1 VTISHPFEVLTMSGP
16 VPDSPAA
23 PDIPPIKPYK
33 SAQYEF
39 NDEQNREFSALADAM
54 RVTAGLLQL
63 AGLAFVVLAALT
75 VAHALNA
82 GGSNSIGAFGPAIG
96 LGAAA
101 LLCLCIGFWTG
112 GAATSFRKI
121 AETKNED
128 VWHLMNAVGSLRAMY
143 GLLRTIILGAL
154 VLSVVGLALIAFA
167 MAGR

>member
-1 VTISHPFEVLTMSGP
+1 MKE
-16 VPDSPAA
+16 
-23 PDIPPIKPYK
+23 YK

-54 RVTAGLLQL
+54 RVTAGLMQL

-75 VAHALNA
+75 VVHAINTNA
-82 GGSNSIGAFGPAIG
+82 GGYGPALG

-143 GLLRTIILGAL
+143 GLLRLIIFGSL
-154 VLSVVGLALIAFA
+154 VLSVIGLGLVAFGL
-167 MAGR
+167 MGK

>member
-1 VTISHPFEVLTMSGP
+1 MSNP
-16 VPDSPAA
+16 A
-23 PDIPPIKPYK
+23 PDLPPIKEYR

-39 NDEQNREFSALADAM
+39 NDEQNREFSGLADAM

-75 VAHALNA
+75 TAHAVNA
-82 GGSNSIGAFGPAIG
+82 PGNNNVGAFGPVIG

-101 LLCLCIGFWTG
+101 LVCLCVGFWTG

-128 VWHLMNAVGSLRAMY
+128 VWHLMNAVSSLRAMY
-143 GLLRTIILGAL
+143 ALLRLIILGSL
-154 VLSVVGLALIAFA
+154 VLAVIGLGLVAFA
-167 MAGR
+167 LLGK

>member
-1 VTISHPFEVLTMSGP
+1 VS
-16 VPDSPAA
+16 SPA
-23 PDIPPIKPYK
+23 PDLPPMKEFK

-54 RVTAGLLQL
+54 RVTAGLMQL

-75 VAHALNA
+75 GVQAANA
-82 GGSNSIGAFGPAIG
+82 GASGVGPYGPAIG

-101 LLCLCIGFWTG
+101 LLCLCVGFWTG

-128 VWHLMNAVGSLRAMY
+128 VWHLMNAVGSLRSMY
-143 GLLRTIILGAL
+143 GLLRLIILGSL
-154 VLSVVGLALIAFA
+154 VLSVIGLGMVAFA
-167 MAGR
+167 LAGK

>member
-1 VTISHPFEVLTMSGP
+1 MS
-16 VPDSPAA
+16 SPA
-23 PDIPPIKPYK
+23 PDLPPMKEFK

-54 RVTAGLLQL
+54 RVTASLMQL

-75 VAHALNA
+75 TVQAVNA
-82 GGSNSIGAFGPAIG
+82 GGTTIGHYGPAIG

-101 LLCLCIGFWTG
+101 LLCLCVGFWTG

-143 GLLRTIILGAL
+143 GLLRLIILGSL
-154 VLSVVGLALIAFA
+154 VLSVIGLGMLLF
-167 MAGR
+167 GLTGK

>member
-1 VTISHPFEVLTMSGP
+1 MKEF
-16 VPDSPAA
+16 
-23 PDIPPIKPYK
+23 K

-54 RVTAGLLQL
+54 RVTASLMQL
-63 AGLAFVVLAALT
+63 AGLAFVVLAVLT
-75 VAHALNA
+75 GLQASNA
-82 GGSNSIGAFGPAIG
+82 GGTGVGPYGPAIG

-101 LLCLCIGFWTG
+101 LLCLCVGFWTG

-143 GLLRTIILGAL
+143 GLLRTIILGSL
-154 VLSVVGLALIAFA
+154 VLVVIGLGLIAFGL
-167 MAGR
+167 MNK